1 MLEEKDEYFEKN
13 SSSRLINLVNIVYD
27 DEFVHII
34 NKLSSSIKT
43 YFKMAKKTISE
54 INDNLSNLINDSLF
68 IKCIINEIST
78 NNTIPNIESIPMKI
92 ESILQKKGNIDN
104 NINYLDVNLNSFFDE
119 AKKLFKTMKNT
130 RNKKINE
137 VINNSG
143 QNQNSPNK
151 SNHTIQ
157 VSQLRS
163 PLFNNN
169 NILNNSNNK
178 KRVRSTSGKKRSKTL
193 ELKKKLINK
202 NIFLT
207 ESNYDLALNVI
218 KFLENLVEL
227 QEDILNH
234 SLNVKDKK
242 KKFEIEKRRLREQAK
257 CIIEKDNKIQ
267 EEFHT
272 MSIKQ
277 LYDEKINQSK
287 ENEKNE
293 KKIQTLQ
300 KKILK
305 LEDNNN
311 KLSNDLSYLSDMK
324 NSAFEKGN
332 SIEKMENEMK
342 SIKNMYE
349 EQIVHNSQL
358 NNENQKLNQQ
368 YNSLGEKYLDIN
380 QQFEKM
386 NKENNDMKK
395 SLKIKENELIDLNKK
410 IKQLKEKNILNE
422 KHIKEKEL
430 SINHLMKNISELK
443 SSKDKNVN
451 DSIQKKCYIIRKK

>member
-34 NKLSSSIKT
+34 NKLSSSIKS
-43 YFKMAKKTISE
+43 YYKMTKNIISD
-54 INDNLSNLINDSLF
+54 INENLSNLINDSLY
-68 IKCIINEIST
+68 IKCIFNEISI
-78 NNTIPNIESIPMKI
+78 NNAIPNIETIPMKI

-104 NINYLDVNLNSFFDE
+104 NLNYLDVNLNSFFDD
-119 AKKLFKTMKNT
+119 AKRLFKTMKNT

-137 VINNSG
+137 VM
-143 QNQNSPNK
+143 QNPEKNESSLNK

-169 NILNNSNNK
+169 NILNSSNNK
-178 KRVRSTSGKKRSKTL
+178 KRIRSSSGKKRSKTL
-193 ELKKKLINK
+193 ELKKKLINN

-242 KKFEIEKRRLREQAK
+242 KKFEIEKKRLREQAK
-257 CIIEKDNKIQ
+257 SIIENDNKIQ

-272 MSIKQ
+272 MRIKQ
-277 LYDEKINQSK
+277 LYEEKINQSK

-300 KKILK
+300 KK
-305 LEDNNN
+305 
-311 KLSNDLSYLSDMK
+311 
-324 NSAFEKGN
+324 F
-332 SIEKMENEMK
+332 
-342 SIKNMYE
+342 
-349 EQIVHNSQL
+349 
-358 NNENQKLNQQ
+358 
-368 YNSLGEKYLDIN
+368 
-380 QQFEKM
+380 
-386 NKENNDMKK
+386 
-395 SLKIKENELIDLNKK
+395 
-410 IKQLKEKNILNE
+410 
-422 KHIKEKEL
+422 
-430 SINHLMKNISELK
+430 
-443 SSKDKNVN
+443 
-451 DSIQKKCYIIRKK
+451 

>member
-34 NKLSSSIKT
+34 NKLSSSIKS
-43 YFKMAKKTISE
+43 YYKMTKNIISD
-54 INDNLSNLINDSLF
+54 INENLSNLINDSLY
-68 IKCIINEIST
+68 IKCIFNEISI
-78 NNTIPNIESIPMKI
+78 NNAIPNIETIPMKI

-104 NINYLDVNLNSFFDE
+104 NLNYLDVNLNSFFDD
-119 AKKLFKTMKNT
+119 AKRLFKTMKNT

-137 VINNSG
+137 VM
-143 QNQNSPNK
+143 QNPEKNESSLNK

-169 NILNNSNNK
+169 NILNSSNNK
-178 KRVRSTSGKKRSKTL
+178 KRMRSSSGKKRSKTL
-193 ELKKKLINK
+193 ELKKKLINN

-305 LEDNNN
+305 LE
-311 KLSNDLSYLSDMK
+311 
-324 NSAFEKGN
+324 
-332 SIEKMENEMK
+332 
-342 SIKNMYE
+342 
-349 EQIVHNSQL
+349 V
-358 NNENQKLNQQ
+358 
-368 YNSLGEKYLDIN
+368 
-380 QQFEKM
+380 
-386 NKENNDMKK
+386 
-395 SLKIKENELIDLNKK
+395 
-410 IKQLKEKNILNE
+410 
-422 KHIKEKEL
+422 
-430 SINHLMKNISELK
+430 
-443 SSKDKNVN
+443 
-451 DSIQKKCYIIRKK
+451 